1 MELSNR
7 AKKDIKDFFVA
18 LGLVLLTLGVYAT
31 IAIGCYLLFSGSVG
45 DWISMK
51 LGYLIIGLYVFGAA
65 LSLWK

>member
-7 AKKDIKDFFVA
+7 AKKEIKDILEA
-18 LGLVLLTLGVYAT
+18 LGCILLTLGVYAT
-31 IAIGCYLLFSGSVG
+31 IAVGFYFLFSGPVG